1 VNEARLKH
9 EPISVSIVPAH
20 VHDLGNS
27 AVAIDASDVHDHVN
41 RERDRLAGTSMR
53 EADIRRQDAMRKA
66 RECLLG
72 RVCMDCAHA
81 PKMAGVES
89 LKKVE
94 CFSPAYLANENTVW
108 SMPECRAQQIRNRHR
123 RQWSLVSKWR
133 LGPPGFQPHDVW
145 FVQVYF
151 SGFLNHHDAVATWD
165 VCGQRVEQCGLPR
178 ASSARD
184 QNVPLVVDRSAES
197 AGHGG
202 RKRTDVN

>member
-1 VNEARLKH
+1 MNEARLKH

-72 RVCMDCAHA
+72 RVCVVCAHA

-94 CFSPAYLANENTVW
+94 CFSAAYLANENTVW
-108 SMPECRAQQIRNRHR
+108 SMPECRPQQIGNRHR

-133 LGPPGFQPHDVW
+133 LGPPGFEPQQD
-145 FVQVYF
+145 
-151 SGFLNHHDAVATWD
+151 SGNY
-165 VCGQRVEQCGLPR
+165 
-178 ASSARD
+178 
-184 QNVPLVVDRSAES
+184 LVVWRREGDGEWRAFWDAAVSDRPPASNS
-197 AGHGG
+197 
-202 RKRTDVN
+202 